1 MSLTKKQKD
10 SIKEKLYSVLRNK
23 LRDYKPET
31 KSMPFHTRLL
41 GKDRM
46 ALFSFIHS
54 LNTNFRTTIFE
65 PLAIELGKDRFKVI
79 KKQEISKNII
89 TSEAQRIIQ
98 NIMDDLR
105 SANKRPNKDEEIELI
120 KKVCK
125 IGEITKIKPTKI
137 DIYIEDYDNN
147 IYLIDLK
154 IAKPNKG
161 EFQNFKRTLL
171 EWSAVTLYSNNENNV
186 YSMIGIPYNPYEPK
200 PYERWTI
207 AGMLD
212 LEKEL
217 KVAEELWNFLGG
229 DDVYNDILLCFE
241 EIGNDMRMEIDKY
254 FSDFSNKD
262 NNK

>member
-1 MSLTKKQKD
+1 MPLNKKQKD
-10 SIKEKLYSVLRNK
+10 SIKDKLYTTLRNK
-23 LRDYKPET
+23 FKDYKPET
-31 KSMPFHTRLL
+31 TSMPFHTRLL

-54 LNTNFRTTIFE
+54 LNTNFGTTIFE

-79 KKQEISKNII
+79 DKQAKPNDII
-89 TSEAQRIIQ
+89 TLESQIVIQ
-98 NIMDDLR
+98 NIMDDLKA
-105 SANKRPNKDEEIELI
+105 ANKKPNKDEEIKLI

-125 IGEITKIKPTKI
+125 LGEAKKIKPTKI

-154 IAKPNKG
+154 TAKPNKG

-171 EWSAVTLYSNNENNV
+171 EWVAVTLYSNDKNNV
-186 YSMIGIPYNPYEPK
+186 HSIIGIPYNPYDPA
-200 PYERWTI
+200 PYERWTL

-217 KVAEELWNFLGG
+217 KVAEELWNFIAGEN
-229 DDVYNDILLCFE
+229 VYNDILLCFE
-241 EIGNDMRMEIDKY
+241 EVGIEMRKEIDEY
-254 FSDFSNKD
+254 FANFLNRDNK
-262 NNK
+262 

>member
-23 LRDYKPET
+23 FKDYKPET
-31 KSMPFHTRLL
+31 TSMPFHTRLL

-54 LNTNFRTTIFE
+54 LNTNFGTAIFE

-89 TSEAQRIIQ
+89 TSESQIIIQ

-105 SANKRPNKDEEIELI
+105 SANKRPNKDEEIKLI
-120 KKVCK
+120 KKVCR
-125 IGEITKIKPTKI
+125 IGEIKKIKPSKI

-154 IAKPNKG
+154 TAKPNKG
-161 EFQNFKRTLL
+161 EFQNYKRTLL
-171 EWSAVTLYSNNENNV
+171 EWTATALYFNNENNV
-186 YSMIGIPYNPYEPK
+186 HSMIGIPYNPYDPK
-200 PYERWTI
+200 PYERWTL

-229 DDVYNDILLCFE
+229 DNVYNDILKCFE
-241 EIGNDMRMEIDKY
+241 EVGLEMRKEIDEY
-254 FSDFSNKD
+254 FSNFLYKD
-262 NNK
+262 KG

>member
-1 MSLTKKQKD
+1 MPLNKKQKD
-10 SIKEKLYSVLRNK
+10 SIKDKLYTTLRNK
-23 LRDYKPET
+23 FKDYKPET
-31 KSMPFHTRLL
+31 TSMPFHTRLL

-54 LNTNFRTTIFE
+54 LNTNFGTTIFE

-79 KKQEISKNII
+79 DKQVKPNDII
-89 TSEAQRIIQ
+89 TSESQIVIQ

-105 SANKRPNKDEEIELI
+105 SAIKRPNKDYEVKLI

-125 IGEITKIKPTKI
+125 IGEAKKIKHTKI

-154 IAKPNKG
+154 SAKPNKG

-171 EWSAVTLYSNNENNV
+171 EWVAVTLYSNDKNNV
-186 YSMIGIPYNPYEPK
+186 HSIIGIPYNPYAPE
-200 PYERWTI
+200 PYERWTL

-217 KVAEELWNFLGG
+217 KVAEELWNFIAGEN
-229 DDVYNDILLCFE
+229 VYNDILLCFE
-241 EIGNDMRMEIDKY
+241 EVGIEMRKEIDEY
-254 FSDFSNKD
+254 FANFLNRDNK
-262 NNK
+262 